1 MHAFLHGVPWVH
13 LFPAVLAII
22 IGFIF
27 LKLKW
32 IYFKV
37 IFGVLWLFFL
47 PNTAYMFTDVVRIT
61 LHWSSVSMI
70 ARVGL
75 IIQFILLELIGL
87 VTYLLAMLP
96 FESMINTWNFSR
108 KEQIIAIVILNFFVG
123 FGMVL
128 GRTGY
133 VNSYAVSTQPTKV
146 ILAVM
151 NTVTSLN
158 LLGLAIVFGILCNC
172 IYFLFRSL
180 LSRRMKGIYK
190 TGASFRV

>member
-1 MHAFLHGVPWVH
+1 MSAFLHGVPWVH
-13 LFPAVLAII
+13 LIPAVLAII

-37 IFGVLWLFFL
+37 IFGLLWLFFL
-47 PNTAYMFTDVVRIT
+47 PNTAYIFTDVVRIT

-70 ARVGL
+70 VRVGL
-75 IIQFILLELIGL
+75 IIQFILLEIIGL
-87 VTYLLAMLP
+87 VTYLLTMLP
-96 FESMINTWNFSR
+96 FESMTETWHFSR
-108 KEQIIAIVILNFFVG
+108 KEQIIAIVVLNFFVG

-133 VNSYAVSTQPTKV
+133 VNSYVVFTQPTKV
-146 ILAVM
+146 IVAVM
-151 NTVTSLN
+151 NIVTSLN
-158 LLGLAIVFGILCNC
+158 SLGLVLVFGILCNC

-180 LSRRMKGIYK
+180 LLRRMKG
-190 TGASFRV
+190 AL